1 VALRSLSV
9 VFCLLNICYF
19 LSLMLTTS
27 SLAQKNLP
35 LKGAGVGESNASNN
49 SFVHS
54 IVLYSAGAHVTIP

>member
-35 LKGAGVGESNASNN
+35 LKGAGVGVRSLP
-49 SFVHS
+49 
-54 IVLYSAGAHVTIP
+54 IQTITPEVSCCP